1 MKKIVVMLFIILIVG
16 VGFLI
21 IRNKKIVRPDMDY
34 IATIYH
40 SEMIGID
47 AGWQYIYYIYPDEN
61 ESYVYIK
68 SKSEITIAGASE
80 EEDVDLGKIKDKNDF
95 EKIEKDIEKA
105 KLAEAQ
111 QFFNYTYKNEGKIE
125 NLNSMEE
132 LAEQLF

>member
-68 SKSEITIAGASE
+68 SKSEITDVGASDE
-80 EEDVDLGKIKDKNDF
+80 YDVDLGKIKDKNDF
-95 EKIEKDIEKA
+95 EKIEKDIEKD

-125 NLNSMEE
+125 NLNSLEE